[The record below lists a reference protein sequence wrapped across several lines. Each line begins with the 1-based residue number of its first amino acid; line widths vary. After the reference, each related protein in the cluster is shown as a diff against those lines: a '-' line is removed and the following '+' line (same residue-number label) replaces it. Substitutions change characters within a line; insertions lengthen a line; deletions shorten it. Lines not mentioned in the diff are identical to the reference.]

1 MLMKRILLLSLLIIQ
16 IASDINAQ
24 AKRYIFME
32 HFTNTY
38 CGICGARN
46 PSFYSLLT
54 KYEGNYHHMTVHPS
68 FPYTACTLYQANK
81 TENSLR
87 ANYYAINST
96 PTLVIHGTSKKS
108 LSSVNAAVL
117 DAELNK
123 TSPVQVVVKE
133 TGSSLRNISVEIKTV
148 GNKPSGTFRVYAA
161 AVERK
166 INLASPNG
174 EKVHHNVFRKF
185 ISQADGDPISLS
197 DNGGSQNLSYSL
209 TIDPSWVESEVYVL
223 VWVQDINT
231 KEVLNSGNKFDITS
245 STTNPSGGPDFHVL
259 ANPVKSN
266 LILQLEKPVKGEYY
280 VLNLMGQ
287 LIEKGSLNPYNTN
300 LELGVDHYKKGIYLV
315 RIQSGGLKTT
325 KRWIKD

>member
-1 MLMKRILLLSLLIIQ
+1 M
-16 IASDINAQ
+16 NAQ

-133 TGSSLRNISVEIKTV
+133 TGSSLRNISVEIRTV

-185 ISQADGDPISLS
+185 ISQADGDPINLA

-209 TIDPSWVESEVYVL
+209 TIDPSWVENEMYVL
-223 VWVQDINT
+223 DWVQDINS
-231 KEVLNSGNKFDITS
+231 KEV
-245 STTNPSGGPDFHVL
+245 
-259 ANPVKSN
+259 
-266 LILQLEKPVKGEYY
+266 
-280 VLNLMGQ
+280 
-287 LIEKGSLNPYNTN
+287 
-300 LELGVDHYKKGIYLV
+300 
-315 RIQSGGLKTT
+315 
-325 KRWIKD
+325 